1 MSKKPSVEHKYS
13 PKKDRFEI
21 KLKHFSLKKK
31 WLRSELVDSLLA
43 MLDKKSRHHKRGK
56 HVDDPIKSTRLEE
69 VGD

>member
-1 MSKKPSVEHKYS
+1 VSKKPSLEHAYH

-31 WLRSELVDSLLA
+31 RQRSDLIASLTA
-43 MLDKKSRHHKRGK
+43 MLDGKSKHHKRGK
-56 HVDDPIKSTRLEE
+56 HVDDPIKNNRLEE